1 VGIKPYQRHIIAC
14 NGKDCKKAGGGKGLL
29 KALRK
34 LLGKE
39 ARYTKCSRVKCLGAC
54 KQAPVMIVYPDG
66 VWYRVKNKDVLKQI
80 VTDHLKNGDIPRK
93 HSILVMDDDTASV

>member
-1 VGIKPYQRHIIAC
+1 MKAYRRHVIAC
-14 NGKDCKKAGGGKGLL
+14 TGKDCKKAGGGKGLI

-54 KQAPVMIVYPDG
+54 KQAPVMLVYPDG
-66 VWYRVKNKDVLKQI
+66 VWYGKVDADALEQI
-80 VTDHLKNGDIPRK
+80 ANDHLKDGKVVKKRT
-93 HSILVMDDDTASV
+93 ILEMNR